1 MFKEAYS
8 SITKFEKNVR
18 NADTEAIINI
28 LYYFF

>member
-8 SITKFEKNVR
+8 SITKFEKNV
-18 NADTEAIINI
+18 NTDTEAIINI